1 MARLS
6 DEFFFAVGFLTTLPT
21 RTVVWQGDLL
31 SRAGRWFGLVGLLIG
46 AILLAAQWLLAP
58 WLPALPLAALLLA
71 LWAGLTGFLHL
82 DGLADCGDG
91 LLVPVSRERRF
102 VIMQD
107 SRVGAFGAV
116 TLGLALL
123 LKFSVIATLPV
134 LSLGWLLAPSLAR
147 GLVLIAA
154 RTPVAGDAGLGN
166 PFAATLTNTMA
177 ATGLALPLLL
187 ALLLGWPGIV
197 GLLLAAAVT
206 AALCRLG
213 HVQLGGVTGDLFG
226 AIIEL
231 SEVAI
236 LLAFSAHG

>member
-6 DEFFFAVGFLTTLPT
+6 DELFFAVGFLTTLPT
-21 RTVVWQGDLL
+21 RTVVWQADLL

-58 WLPALPLAALLLA
+58 WLPALPLAALQLA

-91 LLVPVSRERRF
+91 LLAPVSRERRF

-116 TLGLALL
+116 TLGLRLL

-134 LSLGWLLAPSLAR
+134 LSL
-147 GLVLIAA
+147 
-154 RTPVAGDAGLGN
+154 
-166 PFAATLTNTMA
+166 
-177 ATGLALPLLL
+177 
-187 ALLLGWPGIV
+187 
-197 GLLLAAAVT
+197 
-206 AALCRLG
+206 
-213 HVQLGGVTGDLFG
+213 
-226 AIIEL
+226 
-231 SEVAI
+231 
-236 LLAFSAHG
+236 